1 MFKFHSMPTRWK
13 SSKIPPHSI
22 NPHAE
27 ANSERVSNWGIL
39 QWLAWSNSSGL
50 GPRTCIELCWSWF
63 SKEGFIL
70 CKTIKNNKETRERA
84 GEVWEN
90 MRKRVELEYL
100 RAHNGV
106 EEIYCGAALYHD
118 EELHHD
124 EEEAKQKRAK

>member
-1 MFKFHSMPTRWK
+1 MPTRWK

-27 ANSERVSNWGIL
+27 ANPERVSNCIELRWS
-39 QWLAWSNSSGL
+39 WSNSSGL

-70 CKTIKNNKETRERA
+70 FKTINNNKETRERA

-90 MRKRVELEYL
+90 MRKRVEWEYL

-124 EEEAKQKRAK
+124 EEEAKQKRAE